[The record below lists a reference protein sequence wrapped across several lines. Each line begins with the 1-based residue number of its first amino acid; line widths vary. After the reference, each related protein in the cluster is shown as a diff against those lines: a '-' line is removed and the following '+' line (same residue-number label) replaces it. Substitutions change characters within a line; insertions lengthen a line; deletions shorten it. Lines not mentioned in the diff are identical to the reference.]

1 MKSITYIH
9 IALSLAI
16 SLPVLAESDRVKT
29 SNGTLEGTGRHAT
42 GVREFKG
49 VPFAQPPVGSL
60 RWKAP
65 QPVENW
71 SGVRQANQFG
81 PRCMQQPLFGDMGF
95 RSNGMSEDCLYLN
108 VWTPAKSGKERLPVL
123 VYFYGGGF
131 VAGDGSEAPYE
142 GESMAR
148 KGIVALTAH
157 YRLRVFCFL

>member
-1 MKSITYIH
+1 MKFPYIH

-16 SLPVLAESDRVKT
+16 SLQVLAESDRVKT
-29 SNGTLEGTGRHAT
+29 SHGILEGTGRQAT

-108 VWTPAKSGKERLPVL
+108 IWTPAKSAP
-123 VYFYGGGF
+123 
-131 VAGDGSEAPYE
+131 AASE
-142 GESMAR
+142 
-148 KGIVALTAH
+148 KL
-157 YRLRVFCFL
+157 